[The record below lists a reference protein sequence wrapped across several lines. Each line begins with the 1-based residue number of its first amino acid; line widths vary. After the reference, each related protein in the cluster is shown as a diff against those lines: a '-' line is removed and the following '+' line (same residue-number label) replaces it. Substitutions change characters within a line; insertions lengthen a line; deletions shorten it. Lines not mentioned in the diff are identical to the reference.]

1 MRIFVDSSQVNSSII
16 NVSDDQY
23 HYLSRVIRLRRKEH
37 LEVVVDESS
46 VLEIEFLG
54 FVDQKLQYS
63 KVEEKEVERPVL
75 DITLIQSLPKQ
86 NKFIDIID
94 HVTQAGV
101 RDIFP
106 VYTSRSVV
114 KWDKK
119 KEKNYQQKW
128 SQRCFSAAAQ
138 SKQGFVAN
146 IHSITSLSECLES
159 IDFSEFDLCL
169 VAWEEETSVTLHN
182 VVKNYLDAYKVCIV
196 VGPEGGLSSDEI
208 DLISKKDFDIISIG
222 RSIFRVEIA
231 ALVCITQLL
240 YCYELKVNKRN

>member
-1 MRIFVDSSQVNSSII
+1 MRIFVDSSQIKSSLIT
-16 NVSDDQY
+16 VSDDQY
-23 HYLSRVIRLRRKEH
+23 HYLSRVIRLRRKEL
-37 LEVVVDESS
+37 LEIVVDESS

-54 FVDQKLQYS
+54 FVDQKLQYNQ
-63 KVEEKEVERPVL
+63 VDEKKIEKPIL

-101 RDIFP
+101 KDIFP

-119 KEKNYQQKW
+119 KENNYQKKW
-128 SQRCFSAAAQ
+128 TQRCFSAAAQ

-146 IHSITSLSECLES
+146 IHAITTLSDCLES

-208 DLISKKDFDIISIG
+208 DLIYKKGFDIISIG

-240 YCYELKVNKRN
+240 YCYELRTIKG